1 LGINVLAIKYVN
13 TNTSHNGC
21 LDVLGEAGI
30 YTYATMPD
38 PYVRNQD
45 GWDQLSFNKAV
56 KFMDSF
62 ENHNALL
69 GISVGRLDAT
79 TDIFDVWGQ
88 PAAGPFYKAA
98 IRDLK
103 RHNSDKG
110 FRNIPIGLDVFLEW
124 PEGNAMFRK
133 VLNYL
138 ACGDVHPDFIALWGA
153 GPDTGNTNPH
163 RTRPEDVD
171 PLIPLIANASVPV
184 FMKEVYSSF
193 ENRSIDQGRFI
204 GDNRMGTY
212 GFVSRIFDKEINGRL
227 NKLSGAIVETFIADE
242 RPGGRGKFSTVV
254 SMKRTNSVHLG
265 VYAYIPSLQNVVAT
279 PVVLSAGLIRREAT
293 TLDGTMPGFLALST
307 AFADVKSRGPVS
319 EGSIASPT
327 ITACAARD
335 VLNVSLTLPPPNYP
349 ELCSCMEATLRCVQ
363 KTASDISHSQKIDEV
378 CGKNKSENCIGI
390 VYDTERGHY
399 GAYRYA

>member
-1 LGINVLAIKYVN
+1 
-13 TNTSHNGC
+13 
-21 LDVLGEAGI
+21 
-30 YTYATMPD
+30 MPD
-38 PYVRNQD
+38 PYLGNQD
-45 GWDQLSFNKAV
+45 GWDQLAFNKAV
-56 KFMDSF
+56 KFIDSF

-79 TDIFDVWGQ
+79 TDMFDVWGQ

-138 ACGDVHPDFIALWGA
+138 ACGDVHPDFISLWGA

-171 PLIPLIANASVPV
+171 PLIPLIANASIPV

-212 GFVSRIFDKEINGRL
+212 GFISRIFEKEVNGTL
-227 NKLSGAIVETFIADE
+227 NKLSGAIVETFIANE
-242 RPGGRGKFSTVV
+242 QPGGRGKFLTVV
-254 SMKRTNSVHLG
+254 SRERTNSVHLG
-265 VYAYIPSLQNVVAT
+265 VYAYIPSLQNVIAT
-279 PVVLSAGLIRREAT
+279 PVVLPAGLIRREAT
-293 TLDGTMPGFLALST
+293 TLDGTMPGFFALST
-307 AFADVKSRGPVS
+307 AFADVKSRGPIS
-319 EGSIASPT
+319 EESISSPT
-327 ITACAARD
+327 ITACAAPD
-335 VLNVSLTLPPPNYP
+335 VLNASLTLPPPNYP

-363 KTASDISHSQKIDEV
+363 KTASDISYSQKIDDV
-378 CGKNKSENCIGI
+378 CGKNKTENCIGI
-390 VYDTERGHY
+390 MYDTERGHY
-399 GAYRYA
+399 GAYRYT